1 MGLSTKDTSSVVD
14 CVVQGVYVNV
24 QANYVYI
31 I

>member
-1 MGLSTKDTSSVVD
+1 MGLSTKDTSVVE
-14 CVVQGVYVNV
+14 CVVQGVNVNV